1 VCSSDLATKQVRYA
15 VIGAGNIAQ
24 VAVLPSFAHAKEN
37 SELVAIVSSDAEKRE
52 ALKDMYGLRHAGTY
66 VDLEQVLAD
75 ADADAAYIAL
85 PNSMHREYTE
95 RCAAAGVHV
104 LCEKPMAMTSEDCEA
119 MINACEAAGVKLMIA
134 YRLHFHEPYLQA
146 IDIARRGDIGEP
158 RYFSSV
164 FSHVV
169 RDDDI
174 RMQADT
180 GGGALYDLGTYQVNA
195 ARSCL
200 GEPIRVRGVQMH
212 ENSVDVMTSV
222 ILEFDGG
229 AVASFICHQK
239 SADTSEMHVVGTK
252 GLVTLEPAFDYSMGL
267 GLCVK
272 IGDDEDEREFKKTD
286 QFAPELVT
294 FSRCVLED
302 DEPEP
307 NGEEGLGDV
316 RVLEAIV
323 ESARTGTPV
332 DLPRWDRDRRP
343 TMDQAIEKPAV
354 KPPEPVNAPSPSR

>member
-1 VCSSDLATKQVRYA
+1 
-15 VIGAGNIAQ
+15 
-24 VAVLPSFAHAKEN
+24 
-37 SELVAIVSSDAEKRE
+37 
-52 ALKDMYGLRHAGTY
+52 
-66 VDLEQVLAD
+66 
-75 ADADAAYIAL
+75 
-85 PNSMHREYTE
+85 MHREYTE

-119 MINACEAAGVKLMIA
+119 MTDACEAAGVKLMIA

-146 IDIARRGDIGEP
+146 IDIVRRGDIGDP
-158 RYFSSV
+158 QYFSSI
-164 FSHVV
+164 FSHEV

-180 GGGALYDLGTYQVNA
+180 GGGALYDLGIYQVNA
-195 ARSCL
+195 VRSYL
-200 GEPIRVRGVQMH
+200 GEPIRVRGVQTK
-212 ENSVDVMTSV
+212 EQGVDVMTSA

-229 AVASFICHQK
+229 AVAQLICHQK
-239 SADTSEMHVVGTK
+239 SADTSELHVVGTK
-252 GLVTLEPAFDYSMGL
+252 GMVSLNPAYDYSMGL

-272 IGDDEDEREFKKTD
+272 VGEEEDEHQFEKTD

-294 FSRCVLED
+294 FSRCVLDD

-307 NGEEGLGDV
+307 NGEEGLGDI
-316 RVLEAIV
+316 RVIEAIV
-323 ESARTGTPV
+323 ESAATGAPV

-343 TMDQAIEKPAV
+343 TLDQAMKKPAV